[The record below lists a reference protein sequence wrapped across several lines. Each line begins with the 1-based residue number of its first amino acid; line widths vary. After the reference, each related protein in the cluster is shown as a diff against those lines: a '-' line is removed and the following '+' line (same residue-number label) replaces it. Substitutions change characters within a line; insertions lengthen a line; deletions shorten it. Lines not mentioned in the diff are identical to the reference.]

1 MKKNE
6 VLVSHFLD
14 SPNKKNWNREKE
26 KKTIALECKN
36 SAFSFLQYIKYPQ
49 N

>member
-26 KKTIALECKN
+26 KKNN
-36 SAFSFLQYIKYPQ
+36 SIRVQKFCFFIPSIH
-49 N
+49 